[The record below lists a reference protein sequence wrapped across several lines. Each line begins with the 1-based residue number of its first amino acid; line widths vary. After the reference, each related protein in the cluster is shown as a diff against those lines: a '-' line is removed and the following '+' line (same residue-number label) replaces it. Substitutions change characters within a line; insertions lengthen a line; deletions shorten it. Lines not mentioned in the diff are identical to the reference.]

1 MCAAQS
7 TPLLNSVA
15 KSGVSST
22 LSNLLHLTW
31 PARRPLNAGH
41 RPIRRSFSHEW
52 GMSTEVRML
61 TRSDIDATV
70 EFSIRA
76 WAQVF
81 ESFELAVGDVIFER
95 LFPECRSRQAHIT
108 HILIKIHQP
117 HPDLL
122 SSAMTQP
129 SSKSR
134 PFQSAQQNRRLRSLL
149 CSGRRTSGWHTLVSE
164 TVERGRTQND
174 RGDDAQI
181 LRMG

>member
-1 MCAAQS
+1 MLRSS

-15 KSGVSST
+15 QSGVSST
-22 LSNLLHLTW
+22 PSYFLDLTW
-31 PARRPLNAGH
+31 PAPRPLIAGD
-41 RPIRRSFSHEW
+41 RPIRHSFSHEW

-61 TRSDIDATV
+61 TRSDIDAVV

-81 ESFELAVGDVIFER
+81 ESFELALGDVILSGPSR
-95 LFPECRSRQAHIT
+95 TGGPCRP
-108 HILIKIHQP
+108 P
-117 HPDLL
+117 HPYPGQEFTTAPRLL
-122 SSAMTQP
+122 SSPMTQP

-134 PFQSAQQNRRLRSLL
+134 PSQSAEQNRRLRSLL
-149 CSGRRTSGWHTLVSE
+149 CSGRRTCGWYTLISE
-164 TVERGRTQND
+164 TVDGGRTQND